1 MRAKFRPFLAK
12 KIFSQTHKSFIKSL
26 VSYDFLITTERV
38 EESETEIPK
47 SAIFRAARTR
57 SILFPFAEI
66 LYTNAREYSSFK
78 RETSLHVSSLIRS
91 VRDRFLLKS
100 SSVLPVY
107 RELKRKMR
115 TSFAFDKV
123 AVSGTTTSKTT
134 RRSSIRCY
142 CSNNSASSSSNNNNN
157 NNNEKEEF
165 EKIKKLSN
173 TTNDEEE
180 KKKKKSYSYAL
191 VTKRTPPR
199 KDLGTFR
206 FADDQMACGVRVDLN
221 ESTFV
226 ISRVTKTYTLKYG
239 RYVEDEK
246 RRVEVESLERSLLN
260 RQLGDVFKRS

>member
-1 MRAKFRPFLAK
+1 
-12 KIFSQTHKSFIKSL
+12 
-26 VSYDFLITTERV
+26 
-38 EESETEIPK
+38 
-47 SAIFRAARTR
+47 
-57 SILFPFAEI
+57 
-66 LYTNAREYSSFK
+66 
-78 RETSLHVSSLIRS
+78 
-91 VRDRFLLKS
+91 
-100 SSVLPVY
+100 
-107 RELKRKMR
+107 MR
-115 TSFAFDKV
+115 TLSSAFNAG
-123 AVSGTTTSKTT
+123 AVSKTTSKT
-134 RRSSIRCY
+134 RRSSSNRCY
-142 CSNNSASSSSNNNNN
+142 CSNNNSARSSSSNNNN

-180 KKKKKSYSYAL
+180 KKKTKSYSYAL

-206 FADDQMACGVRVDLN
+206 LADDQMACGVRVDLN

>member
-1 MRAKFRPFLAK
+1 MYRAL
-12 KIFSQTHKSFIKSL
+12 Q
-26 VSYDFLITTERV
+26 
-38 EESETEIPK
+38 
-47 SAIFRAARTR
+47 
-57 SILFPFAEI
+57 
-66 LYTNAREYSSFK
+66 
-78 RETSLHVSSLIRS
+78 
-91 VRDRFLLKS
+91 
-100 SSVLPVY
+100 
-107 RELKRKMR
+107 RKMR

-134 RRSSIRCY
+134 RRSRIRC
-142 CSNNSASSSSNNNNN
+142 CSNNSASSSN

-173 TTNDEEE
+173 TTNNNEE
-180 KKKKKSYSYAL
+180 KKKTKSYSYAL

>member
-1 MRAKFRPFLAK
+1 M
-12 KIFSQTHKSFIKSL
+12 
-26 VSYDFLITTERV
+26 
-38 EESETEIPK
+38 
-47 SAIFRAARTR
+47 
-57 SILFPFAEI
+57 
-66 LYTNAREYSSFK
+66 
-78 RETSLHVSSLIRS
+78 
-91 VRDRFLLKS
+91 LKS
-100 SSVLPVY
+100 SHAC
-107 RELKRKMR
+107 RCRALKRKMR
-115 TSFAFDKV
+115 TLSAFNAG
-123 AVSGTTTSKTT
+123 AVSKTTIQT
-134 RRSSIRCY
+134 RRSSSNRCY
-142 CSNNSASSSSNNNNN
+142 CSNNNSASSSSNNNNN

-173 TTNDEEE
+173 TTNDEEG

>member
-1 MRAKFRPFLAK
+1 M
-12 KIFSQTHKSFIKSL
+12 
-26 VSYDFLITTERV
+26 
-38 EESETEIPK
+38 
-47 SAIFRAARTR
+47 
-57 SILFPFAEI
+57 
-66 LYTNAREYSSFK
+66 
-78 RETSLHVSSLIRS
+78 
-91 VRDRFLLKS
+91 LKS

-134 RRSSIRCY
+134 RRSSIRWY
-142 CSNNSASSSSNNNNN
+142 CSNTSASSS

-165 EKIKKLSN
+165 EKIKSNN
-173 TTNDEEE
+173 TTNNNEE
-180 KKKKKSYSYAL
+180 KKKTKSYSYAL

>member
-1 MRAKFRPFLAK
+1 
-12 KIFSQTHKSFIKSL
+12 
-26 VSYDFLITTERV
+26 
-38 EESETEIPK
+38 
-47 SAIFRAARTR
+47 
-57 SILFPFAEI
+57 
-66 LYTNAREYSSFK
+66 
-78 RETSLHVSSLIRS
+78 
-91 VRDRFLLKS
+91 
-100 SSVLPVY
+100 
-107 RELKRKMR
+107 MR
-115 TSFAFDKV
+115 TLSAFNAGA
-123 AVSGTTTSKTT
+123 AVSKTT
-134 RRSSIRCY
+134 IQTRRNSSNRCY
-142 CSNNSASSSSNNNNN
+142 CSNNNSARSSSNNNNNN

-180 KKKKKSYSYAL
+180 KKKTKSYSYAL

-206 FADDQMACGVRVDLN
+206 LADDQMACGVRVDLN

>member
-1 MRAKFRPFLAK
+1 
-12 KIFSQTHKSFIKSL
+12 
-26 VSYDFLITTERV
+26 
-38 EESETEIPK
+38 
-47 SAIFRAARTR
+47 
-57 SILFPFAEI
+57 
-66 LYTNAREYSSFK
+66 
-78 RETSLHVSSLIRS
+78 
-91 VRDRFLLKS
+91 
-100 SSVLPVY
+100 
-107 RELKRKMR
+107 MR

-123 AVSGTTTSKTT
+123 AVSGTTTSKT
-134 RRSSIRCY
+134 RRSSIRC
-142 CSNNSASSSSNNNNN
+142 CSNNSASSSNND
-157 NNNEKEEF
+157 EKEEF

-173 TTNDEEE
+173 NTNNNEE
-180 KKKKKSYSYAL
+180 KKKTKSYSYAL

-206 FADDQMACGVRVDLN
+206 FADDQMACGVRVDVN

>member
-1 MRAKFRPFLAK
+1 MYPC
-12 KIFSQTHKSFIKSL
+12 
-26 VSYDFLITTERV
+26 
-38 EESETEIPK
+38 
-47 SAIFRAARTR
+47 
-57 SILFPFAEI
+57 
-66 LYTNAREYSSFK
+66 
-78 RETSLHVSSLIRS
+78 
-91 VRDRFLLKS
+91 
-100 SSVLPVY
+100 

-123 AVSGTTTSKTT
+123 AVSGTTTSKT
-134 RRSSIRCY
+134 RRSSNNRCY
-142 CSNNSASSSSNNNNN
+142 CSNNNSASSSSSNN

-173 TTNDEEE
+173 TTNNNEE
-180 KKKKKSYSYAL
+180 KKKTKSYSYAL

-226 ISRVTKTYTLKYG
+226 ISRVTKTYKLKYG

>member
-1 MRAKFRPFLAK
+1 M
-12 KIFSQTHKSFIKSL
+12 
-26 VSYDFLITTERV
+26 
-38 EESETEIPK
+38 
-47 SAIFRAARTR
+47 
-57 SILFPFAEI
+57 
-66 LYTNAREYSSFK
+66 
-78 RETSLHVSSLIRS
+78 
-91 VRDRFLLKS
+91 LKS
-100 SSVLPVY
+100 SSVLPDY
-107 RELKRKMR
+107 RALKRKMR

-134 RRSSIRCY
+134 RRSRIRCY
-142 CSNNSASSSSNNNNN
+142 RSNTSASSRNNNG
-157 NNNEKEEF
+157 EEF
-165 EKIKKLSN
+165 EKIKSN
-173 TTNDEEE
+173 TTNNNEE
-180 KKKKKSYSYAL
+180 KKKTKSYSYAS

>member
-1 MRAKFRPFLAK
+1 
-12 KIFSQTHKSFIKSL
+12 
-26 VSYDFLITTERV
+26 
-38 EESETEIPK
+38 
-47 SAIFRAARTR
+47 
-57 SILFPFAEI
+57 
-66 LYTNAREYSSFK
+66 
-78 RETSLHVSSLIRS
+78 
-91 VRDRFLLKS
+91 
-100 SSVLPVY
+100 
-107 RELKRKMR
+107 MR

-123 AVSGTTTSKTT
+123 AVSGTTTSKT
-134 RRSSIRCY
+134 RRSSIRC
-142 CSNNSASSSSNNNNN
+142 CSNNSASSS

-173 TTNDEEE
+173 NTNNNEE
-180 KKKKKSYSYAL
+180 KKKTKSYSYAL

-206 FADDQMACGVRVDLN
+206 FADDQMACGVRVDVN

>member
-1 MRAKFRPFLAK
+1 
-12 KIFSQTHKSFIKSL
+12 
-26 VSYDFLITTERV
+26 
-38 EESETEIPK
+38 
-47 SAIFRAARTR
+47 
-57 SILFPFAEI
+57 
-66 LYTNAREYSSFK
+66 
-78 RETSLHVSSLIRS
+78 
-91 VRDRFLLKS
+91 
-100 SSVLPVY
+100 
-107 RELKRKMR
+107 MR

-123 AVSGTTTSKTT
+123 AVSGTTTSKT
-134 RRSSIRCY
+134 RRSSNNRCY
-142 CSNNSASSSSNNNNN
+142 CSNNNSASSSSSNN

-165 EKIKKLSN
+165 EKIKSN
-173 TTNDEEE
+173 TTNNNEE
-180 KKKKKSYSYAL
+180 KKKTKSYSYAL

>member
-1 MRAKFRPFLAK
+1 M
-12 KIFSQTHKSFIKSL
+12 
-26 VSYDFLITTERV
+26 
-38 EESETEIPK
+38 
-47 SAIFRAARTR
+47 
-57 SILFPFAEI
+57 
-66 LYTNAREYSSFK
+66 
-78 RETSLHVSSLIRS
+78 
-91 VRDRFLLKS
+91 LKS

-123 AVSGTTTSKTT
+123 AVSGTTTTSKTT
-134 RRSSIRCY
+134 RRSRIRCY
-142 CSNNSASSSSNNNNN
+142 CSNNSASSGNNNG
-157 NNNEKEEF
+157 EEF
-165 EKIKKLSN
+165 EKIKSN
-173 TTNDEEE
+173 TTNNNEE
-180 KKKKKSYSYAL
+180 KKKTKSYSYAL

>member
-1 MRAKFRPFLAK
+1 
-12 KIFSQTHKSFIKSL
+12 
-26 VSYDFLITTERV
+26 
-38 EESETEIPK
+38 
-47 SAIFRAARTR
+47 
-57 SILFPFAEI
+57 
-66 LYTNAREYSSFK
+66 
-78 RETSLHVSSLIRS
+78 
-91 VRDRFLLKS
+91 
-100 SSVLPVY
+100 
-107 RELKRKMR
+107 MR

-123 AVSGTTTSKTT
+123 AVSGTTTSKT
-134 RRSSIRCY
+134 RRSSIRC
-142 CSNNSASSSSNNNNN
+142 CSNNSASSSNND
-157 NNNEKEEF
+157 EKEEF

-173 TTNDEEE
+173 NTNNNEE
-180 KKKKKSYSYAL
+180 KKKTKSYSYAL

-239 RYVEDEK
+239 RYVEDDK

>member
-1 MRAKFRPFLAK
+1 
-12 KIFSQTHKSFIKSL
+12 
-26 VSYDFLITTERV
+26 
-38 EESETEIPK
+38 
-47 SAIFRAARTR
+47 
-57 SILFPFAEI
+57 
-66 LYTNAREYSSFK
+66 
-78 RETSLHVSSLIRS
+78 
-91 VRDRFLLKS
+91 
-100 SSVLPVY
+100 
-107 RELKRKMR
+107 MR

-123 AVSGTTTSKTT
+123 AVSRTTTSKTT

-142 CSNNSASSSSNNNNN
+142 CSNNSASSSSNNN
-157 NNNEKEEF
+157 EKEEF
-165 EKIKKLSN
+165 EKIKKLSAN
-173 TTNDEEE
+173 TNNEE
-180 KKKKKSYSYAL
+180 KKKTKSYSYAL

>member
-1 MRAKFRPFLAK
+1 M
-12 KIFSQTHKSFIKSL
+12 S
-26 VSYDFLITTERV
+26 
-38 EESETEIPK
+38 
-47 SAIFRAARTR
+47 SAF
-57 SILFPFAEI
+57 
-66 LYTNAREYSSFK
+66 NAG
-78 RETSLHVSSLIRS
+78 
-91 VRDRFLLKS
+91 
-100 SSVLPVY
+100 
-107 RELKRKMR
+107 
-115 TSFAFDKV
+115 
-123 AVSGTTTSKTT
+123 AVSKATMKT
-134 RRSSIRCY
+134 RRSGSNRWY
-142 CSNNSASSSSNNNNN
+142 CSNTSASSS

-165 EKIKKLSN
+165 EKIKSN
-173 TTNDEEE
+173 TTNNNNEE
-180 KKKKKSYSYAL
+180 KKKTKSYSYAL

>member
-1 MRAKFRPFLAK
+1 M
-12 KIFSQTHKSFIKSL
+12 
-26 VSYDFLITTERV
+26 
-38 EESETEIPK
+38 
-47 SAIFRAARTR
+47 SAF
-57 SILFPFAEI
+57 
-66 LYTNAREYSSFK
+66 NAGA
-78 RETSLHVSSLIRS
+78 
-91 VRDRFLLKS
+91 
-100 SSVLPVY
+100 VY
-107 RELKRKMR
+107 K
-115 TSFAFDKV
+115 
-123 AVSGTTTSKTT
+123 TTSKT
-134 RRSSIRCY
+134 RRSSSTRWY
-142 CSNNSASSSSNNNNN
+142 CSNTSASSS

-165 EKIKKLSN
+165 EKIKSNN
-173 TTNDEEE
+173 TTNNNEE
-180 KKKKKSYSYAL
+180 KKKTKSYSYAL

>member
-1 MRAKFRPFLAK
+1 
-12 KIFSQTHKSFIKSL
+12 
-26 VSYDFLITTERV
+26 
-38 EESETEIPK
+38 
-47 SAIFRAARTR
+47 
-57 SILFPFAEI
+57 
-66 LYTNAREYSSFK
+66 
-78 RETSLHVSSLIRS
+78 
-91 VRDRFLLKS
+91 
-100 SSVLPVY
+100 
-107 RELKRKMR
+107 MR
-115 TSFAFDKV
+115 TLSSAFNAG
-123 AVSGTTTSKTT
+123 AVSKTTSKK
-134 RRSSIRCY
+134 RRSSSNRWY
-142 CSNNSASSSSNNNNN
+142 CSNTSASSS

-165 EKIKKLSN
+165 EKIKSN
-173 TTNDEEE
+173 TTNNNNEE
-180 KKKKKSYSYAL
+180 KKKTKSYSYAL

>member
-1 MRAKFRPFLAK
+1 M
-12 KIFSQTHKSFIKSL
+12 
-26 VSYDFLITTERV
+26 
-38 EESETEIPK
+38 
-47 SAIFRAARTR
+47 
-57 SILFPFAEI
+57 
-66 LYTNAREYSSFK
+66 
-78 RETSLHVSSLIRS
+78 
-91 VRDRFLLKS
+91 LKS

-123 AVSGTTTSKTT
+123 AVSGTTTTSKTT
-134 RRSSIRCY
+134 RRSRIRCY
-142 CSNNSASSSSNNNNN
+142 CSNNSASRSNNNG
-157 NNNEKEEF
+157 EEF
-165 EKIKKLSN
+165 EKIKSN
-173 TTNDEEE
+173 TTNNNEE
-180 KKKKKSYSYAL
+180 KKKTKSYSYAL

>member
-1 MRAKFRPFLAK
+1 M
-12 KIFSQTHKSFIKSL
+12 S
-26 VSYDFLITTERV
+26 
-38 EESETEIPK
+38 
-47 SAIFRAARTR
+47 SAF
-57 SILFPFAEI
+57 
-66 LYTNAREYSSFK
+66 NAG
-78 RETSLHVSSLIRS
+78 
-91 VRDRFLLKS
+91 
-100 SSVLPVY
+100 
-107 RELKRKMR
+107 
-115 TSFAFDKV
+115 
-123 AVSGTTTSKTT
+123 AVSKTTSKT
-134 RRSSIRCY
+134 RRSGSTRWY
-142 CSNNSASSSSNNNNN
+142 CSNTSASSS

-165 EKIKKLSN
+165 EKIKSN
-173 TTNDEEE
+173 TTNNNNEE
-180 KKKKKSYSYAL
+180 KKKTKSYSYAL

>member
-1 MRAKFRPFLAK
+1 
-12 KIFSQTHKSFIKSL
+12 
-26 VSYDFLITTERV
+26 
-38 EESETEIPK
+38 
-47 SAIFRAARTR
+47 
-57 SILFPFAEI
+57 
-66 LYTNAREYSSFK
+66 
-78 RETSLHVSSLIRS
+78 
-91 VRDRFLLKS
+91 
-100 SSVLPVY
+100 
-107 RELKRKMR
+107 MR

-142 CSNNSASSSSNNNNN
+142 CSNNSASSS

-165 EKIKKLSN
+165 EKIKKLSTN
-173 TTNDEEE
+173 TNNNEE
-180 KKKKKSYSYAL
+180 KKKTKSYSYAL

>member
-1 MRAKFRPFLAK
+1 M
-12 KIFSQTHKSFIKSL
+12 S
-26 VSYDFLITTERV
+26 
-38 EESETEIPK
+38 
-47 SAIFRAARTR
+47 SAF
-57 SILFPFAEI
+57 
-66 LYTNAREYSSFK
+66 NAG
-78 RETSLHVSSLIRS
+78 
-91 VRDRFLLKS
+91 
-100 SSVLPVY
+100 
-107 RELKRKMR
+107 
-115 TSFAFDKV
+115 
-123 AVSGTTTSKTT
+123 AVSKATSKT
-134 RRSSIRCY
+134 RRSSRNRWY
-142 CSNNSASSSSNNNNN
+142 CSNTSASSS

-165 EKIKKLSN
+165 EKIKSNN
-173 TTNDEEE
+173 TTNNNEE
-180 KKKKKSYSYAL
+180 KKKTKSYSYAL

>member
-1 MRAKFRPFLAK
+1 M
-12 KIFSQTHKSFIKSL
+12 
-26 VSYDFLITTERV
+26 
-38 EESETEIPK
+38 
-47 SAIFRAARTR
+47 
-57 SILFPFAEI
+57 
-66 LYTNAREYSSFK
+66 
-78 RETSLHVSSLIRS
+78 
-91 VRDRFLLKS
+91 LKS

-115 TSFAFDKV
+115 TSFAFDEV
-123 AVSGTTTSKTT
+123 AVSGTTTASKTT
-134 RRSSIRCY
+134 RRSRIRCY
-142 CSNNSASSSSNNNNN
+142 CSNNSASSSTNNG
-157 NNNEKEEF
+157 EEF
-165 EKIKKLSN
+165 EKIKRN
-173 TTNDEEE
+173 TTNNNEE
-180 KKKKKSYSYAL
+180 KKKTKSYSYAL

>member
-1 MRAKFRPFLAK
+1 M
-12 KIFSQTHKSFIKSL
+12 S
-26 VSYDFLITTERV
+26 
-38 EESETEIPK
+38 
-47 SAIFRAARTR
+47 SAF
-57 SILFPFAEI
+57 
-66 LYTNAREYSSFK
+66 NAG
-78 RETSLHVSSLIRS
+78 
-91 VRDRFLLKS
+91 
-100 SSVLPVY
+100 
-107 RELKRKMR
+107 
-115 TSFAFDKV
+115 
-123 AVSGTTTSKTT
+123 AVSKTTSKT
-134 RRSSIRCY
+134 RRSSRNRWY
-142 CSNNSASSSSNNNNN
+142 CSNTRASSSH

-165 EKIKKLSN
+165 EKIKSNN
-173 TTNDEEE
+173 TTNNNNEE
-180 KKKKKSYSYAL
+180 KKKTKSYSYAL

>member
-1 MRAKFRPFLAK
+1 M
-12 KIFSQTHKSFIKSL
+12 S
-26 VSYDFLITTERV
+26 
-38 EESETEIPK
+38 
-47 SAIFRAARTR
+47 SAF
-57 SILFPFAEI
+57 
-66 LYTNAREYSSFK
+66 NAG
-78 RETSLHVSSLIRS
+78 
-91 VRDRFLLKS
+91 
-100 SSVLPVY
+100 
-107 RELKRKMR
+107 
-115 TSFAFDKV
+115 
-123 AVSGTTTSKTT
+123 AVSKTTSKT
-134 RRSSIRCY
+134 RRSSSNRWY
-142 CSNNSASSSSNNNNN
+142 CSNTSASSS

-165 EKIKKLSN
+165 EKIKKLSTN
-173 TTNDEEE
+173 TNNEE

-191 VTKRTPPR
+191 VTKRPPPR

>member
-1 MRAKFRPFLAK
+1 
-12 KIFSQTHKSFIKSL
+12 
-26 VSYDFLITTERV
+26 
-38 EESETEIPK
+38 
-47 SAIFRAARTR
+47 
-57 SILFPFAEI
+57 
-66 LYTNAREYSSFK
+66 
-78 RETSLHVSSLIRS
+78 
-91 VRDRFLLKS
+91 
-100 SSVLPVY
+100 
-107 RELKRKMR
+107 MR
-115 TSFAFDKV
+115 TLSSAFNAG
-123 AVSGTTTSKTT
+123 AVSKTTSET
-134 RRSSIRCY
+134 RRSSRNRWY
-142 CSNNSASSSSNNNNN
+142 CSNTSASSS

-165 EKIKKLSN
+165 EKIKSN
-173 TTNDEEE
+173 TTNNNNEE
-180 KKKKKSYSYAL
+180 KKKTKSYSYAL

>member
-1 MRAKFRPFLAK
+1 MMSLTFFSPKD
-12 KIFSQTHKSFIKSL
+12 IFPNTRKSFIKSL
-26 VSYDFLITTERV
+26 VSHDLLITTERV
-38 EESETEIPK
+38 EERERNREGYQKALVSEKSTRPTLLLSEIY
-47 SAIFRAARTR
+47 AT
-57 SILFPFAEI
+57 
-66 LYTNAREYSSFK
+66 TREYSSFK
-78 RETSLHVSSLIRS
+78 RETSLHVSSLIQRS
-91 VRDRFLLKS
+91 QRYDFCS
-100 SSVLPVY
+100 SIIV
-107 RELKRKMR
+107 
-115 TSFAFDKV
+115 SFTGVESATKENENLSSAFDAG
-123 AVSGTTTSKTT
+123 AVSGTTTSKT
-134 RRSSIRCY
+134 RRSSSNRWY
-142 CSNNSASSSSNNNNN
+142 CSNNTSASSS

-173 TTNDEEE
+173 TTNNNNEE
-180 KKKKKSYSYAL
+180 KKKTKSYSYAL